1 MSDMIRRLS
10 GSQTGATSIEYA
22 LIAAFVGLVIIASA
36 VSIGT
41 ELTSVFTDVK
51 NGFRPS

>member
-1 MSDMIRRLS
+1 MRDMIRRF
-10 GSQTGATSIEYA
+10 GGNQDGATSIEYA

-41 ELTSVFTDVK
+41 ELIGIFTDVK